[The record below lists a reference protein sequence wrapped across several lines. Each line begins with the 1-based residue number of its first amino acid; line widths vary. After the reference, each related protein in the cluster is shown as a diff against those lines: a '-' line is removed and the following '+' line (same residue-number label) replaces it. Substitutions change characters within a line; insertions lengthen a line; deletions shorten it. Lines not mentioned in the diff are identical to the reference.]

1 MADPKSLEQLATLG
15 AEACRM
21 AGADAA
27 DAFVTQGSQMSV
39 DIYEGAPE
47 MFEQAGV
54 SGAGIRAFRDGRMG
68 YAYTADLSE
77 SALTATAKTAFEN
90 AAASDTDEFNGLPD
104 LEENYPDAAALG
116 LTSEDF
122 YKATTKDKIE
132 FALRVEAEAKGY
144 DARVKGCE
152 SVAYAEEAETIALAN
167 TNGFTG
173 SYTRQT
179 CYGFAD
185 AMAGDNDEVQTGFSY
200 EAGRSLAELDA
211 AFIGREAAERAT
223 VMLGGRPMAPATMT
237 VVFDP
242 LVFIQV
248 LGAISPALS
257 AEAAQKG
264 RSFLSSSVGKK
275 MAPDFFSLVDDGI
288 LSGGIASAPFDD
300 EGSAAKTTFI
310 VENGVL
316 KTLLFN
322 TYAARKAG
330 LRPTGNGR
338 RGSFKNPPGT
348 SPTNLFVQPG
358 DRTRLELIEETGDGL
373 YVMGLQ
379 GLHAG
384 VSAVTGQFSAGA
396 YGLRIRDGKLA
407 EPVREI
413 TIASTCAK
421 ILANIAAV
429 AGDLR
434 FVPMGAG
441 YGSPTVA
448 VRDMVVSGR

>member
-1 MADPKSLEQLATLG
+1 MKNLESLAVMA
-15 AEACRM
+15 AEACKR

-27 DAFVTQGSQMSV
+27 DAYITRGSQMSI

-47 MFEQAGV
+47 MFEQAEV
-54 SGAGIRAFRDGRMG
+54 SGAGIRAFRAGRMG

-77 SALTATAKTAFEN
+77 PALVITAKKAFEN
-90 AAASDTDEFNGLPD
+90 AAASDADELNGLP
-104 LEENYPDAAALG
+104 EKENKYTDIESLG
-116 LTSEDF
+116 LTSEGF
-122 YKATTKDKIE
+122 NKSTTKEKIE
-132 FALRVEAEAKGY
+132 FALKIESEAKGY
-144 DARVKGCE
+144 DSRVKGCE

-167 TNGFTG
+167 TNGFAG
-173 SYTRQT
+173 SYSRQT

-185 AMAGDNDEVQTGFSY
+185 AMAGQNDEVQTGFSY
-200 EAGRSLAELDA
+200 EAGRSLADLDA

-223 VMLGGRPMAPATMT
+223 VMLGGRPMAPDTIT

-248 LGAISPALS
+248 LAAISPALS
-257 AEAAQKG
+257 AEASQKG
-264 RSFLSSSVGKK
+264 RSFLSSLAGKNI
-275 MAPDFFSLVDDGI
+275 APDFFNLVDDGI
-288 LSGGIASAPFDD
+288 LPGGIASAPFDD

-310 VENGVL
+310 VKNGRL
-316 KTLLFN
+316 ETLLFN
-322 TYAARKAG
+322 AYAARKAG
-330 LRPTGNGR
+330 LAPTGNGR

-358 DRTRLELIEETGDGL
+358 LRTREELIKDVGDGL

-396 YGLRIRDGKLA
+396 NGLRIRNGKLA

-413 TIASTCAK
+413 TIASTCAD
-421 ILANIAAV
+421 ILANITAIAD
-429 AGDLR
+429 DLR

-441 YGSPTVA
+441 FGSPAVA
-448 VRDMVVSGR
+448 VGKIVVSGR